1 MLRSL
6 MPTRSVLLSVF
17 LLGFILSAVSATSSN
32 PSSTLVVRVRPHS
45 RSHIC
50 DELCDELT
58 YRRTCAIHPLPLS
71 SRILDST
78 FSLLKEAEIARCP
91 PVKQLSA
98 LKKEIAGD
106 ESPVMRQ
113 VFAVLFPFGP
123 AWNSSE

>member
-1 MLRSL
+1 MAFRSL
-6 MPTRSVLLSVF
+6 MPTPTRSALLSVF
-17 LLGFILSAVSATSSN
+17 LLGFLLSAVSATLSG
-32 PSSTLVVRVRPHS
+32 PSSTLVIRVRPRFSFAHF
-45 RSHIC
+45 
-50 DELCDELT
+50 CDELT
-58 YRRTCAIHPLPLS
+58 YGRTCAIHPLPLS

-78 FSLLKEAEIARCP
+78 FSLLKEAEIAECS